1 MARFPYT
8 KLNAKVNQ
16 EVVTIAVE
24 GATNPIEVR
33 QYLPID
39 EKLGL
44 IGRVIELAHDT
55 NNFSNPLKMEVYYTL
70 EMITTYTNIT
80 FTEKQLE
87 APSKLYDALL
97 CSGWL
102 KTIMEA
108 IPEEERN
115 TTWRGVT
122 ETTSAFYTYRNS
134 VFGVMEVMSQ
144 DYSDLN
150 FDIETLTKNLSNGEN
165 VQFLKDVMTKLG

>member
-16 EVVTIAVE
+16 DVLTIAVD
-24 GATNPIEVR
+24 GTANSIEVH
-33 QYLPID
+33 QYLPVD

-70 EMITTYTNIT
+70 EMIMTYTNIS
-80 FTEKQLE
+80 FTEKQME
-87 APSKLYDALL
+87 APSKLYDALS

-102 KTIMEA
+102 KTIMES

-115 TTWRGVT
+115 TIWHGLIA
-122 ETTSAFYTYRNS
+122 TTTAYYNYRNS
-134 VFGVMEVMSQ
+134 VYGIMETISQ

-150 FDIETLTKNLSNGEN
+150 FDIETLTKKLSNGEN
-165 VQFLKDVMTKLG
+165 IEFLRDVMTKLG

>member
-33 QYLPID
+33 QYLPVD

-55 NNFSNPLKMEVYYTL
+55 NNFSNPVKREVCYIL

-87 APSKLYDALL
+87 APNKLYDALL
-97 CSGWL
+97 SSGWVS
-102 KTIMEA
+102 TIMET

-115 TTWRGVT
+115 AVWNGIIDTTN
-122 ETTSAFYTYRNS
+122 AYYNYRNS
-134 VFGVMEVMSQ
+134 VFGIMETLSQ
-144 DYSDLN
+144 DYSNLN
-150 FDIETLTKNLSNGEN
+150 FDIESLANNLSNGEN
-165 VQFLKDVMTKLG
+165 VQFLKDVMEKLG

>member
-16 EVVTIAVE
+16 EVVTITVE
-24 GATNPIEVR
+24 GATNPIEVC
-33 QYLPID
+33 QYLPVD

-44 IGRVIELAHDT
+44 IGRVIEFAHDT

-70 EMITTYTNIT
+70 EMIMTYTNIS
-80 FTEKQLE
+80 FTEKQME
-87 APSKLYDALL
+87 APSKLYDALS

-102 KTIMEA
+102 KTIMES

-115 TTWRGVT
+115 TVWHGLIA
-122 ETTSAFYTYRNS
+122 TTTAYYNYRNS
-134 VFGVMEVMSQ
+134 VYGIMETISQ

-150 FDIETLTKNLSNGEN
+150 FDIETLTKKLSNGEN
-165 VQFLKDVMTKLG
+165 IEFLRDVMTKLG

>member
-16 EVVTIAVE
+16 DILTIVVE
-24 GATNPIEVR
+24 GAANPIEVC
-33 QYLPID
+33 QYLPVD

-44 IGRVIELAHDT
+44 IGRVIERAHDT
-55 NNFSNPLKMEVYYTL
+55 NNFSNPLKMEVYYAL
-70 EMITTYTNIT
+70 EMITTYTNIS
-80 FTEKQLE
+80 FTEKQME

-102 KTIMEA
+102 KTIMES

-115 TTWRGVT
+115 TVWHGLIA
-122 ETTSAFYTYRNS
+122 TTTAYYNYRNS
-134 VFGVMEVMSQ
+134 VYGVMEAMSQ
-144 DYSDLN
+144 DYSNLN
-150 FDIETLTKNLSNGEN
+150 FDIEALTKNLSNGEN
-165 VQFLKDVMTKLG
+165 VEFLRDIMNKLG

>member
-16 EVVTIAVE
+16 DILTIAVD
-24 GATNPIEVR
+24 GTANSIEVH
-33 QYLPID
+33 QYLPVD

-70 EMITTYTNIT
+70 EMIATYTNIS
-80 FTEKQLE
+80 FTEKQME
-87 APSKLYDALL
+87 TPSKLYDALL

-102 KTIMEA
+102 KTIMES
-108 IPEEERN
+108 IPEDERN
-115 TTWRGVT
+115 TVWQGLIA
-122 ETTSAFYTYRNS
+122 TTTAYYNYRNS
-134 VFGVMEVMSQ
+134 IYGVMEIMSQ
-144 DYSDLN
+144 DYNDLN
-150 FDIETLTKNLSNGEN
+150 FDVEALAKNLSNGEN
-165 VQFLKDVMTKLG
+165 VEFLKDVMAKLG

>member
-16 EVVTIAVE
+16 DILTIAVD
-24 GATNPIEVR
+24 GTTNSIEVQ
-33 QYLPID
+33 QYLPVD

-70 EMITTYTNIT
+70 EMITTYTNIS
-80 FTEKQLE
+80 FTEKQME
-87 APSKLYDALL
+87 TPSKLYDALL

-102 KTIMEA
+102 KTIMES
-108 IPEEERN
+108 IPEDERN
-115 TTWRGVT
+115 TVWHGLIA
-122 ETTSAFYTYRNS
+122 TTTAYYNYHNS
-134 VFGVMEVMSQ
+134 VHGILEALSQ
-144 DYSDLN
+144 DYSDLH
-150 FDIETLTKNLSNGEN
+150 FDIEELTKNLQNGQNIEL
-165 VQFLKDVMTKLG
+165 VRDILGKLG

>member
-16 EVVTIAVE
+16 DILTIIVE
-24 GATNPIEVR
+24 GAANPIEVQ
-33 QYLPID
+33 QYLPVD

-44 IGRVIELAHDT
+44 IGRVIERAHDT
-55 NNFSNPLKMEVYYTL
+55 NNFSNPLKMEVYYAL
-70 EMITTYTNIT
+70 EMITTYTNIS
-80 FTEKQLE
+80 FTEKQME

-97 CSGWL
+97 CSGWME
-102 KTIMEA
+102 TIMKS
-108 IPEEERN
+108 IPENEKN
-115 TTWRGVT
+115 TVWRGIT
-122 ETTSAFYTYRNS
+122 ETANAFYSYRNS
-134 VFGVMEVMSQ
+134 VLGVMEAMSQ